1 MRRRTRRASGSLQGK
16 RRTPYRQETGV
27 GTRAEN
33 PEMANPRGAR
43 RRRAWRHLVS
53 TAALPSVGLGVN
65 RPSMVRIGADQL
77 LGQVEIVGSLT
88 LVIRKDEAV
97 VSLWTRPD
105 QQPVKGGED

>member
-53 TAALPSVGLGVN
+53 TAALPIVGLGVN
-65 RPSMVRIGADQL
+65 RISMEHRNLLSRERRYPRLVLQEYRATIINISPRPSQR
-77 LGQVEIVGSLT
+77 T
-88 LVIRKDEAV
+88 
-97 VSLWTRPD
+97 
-105 QQPVKGGED
+105 